1 MKISW
6 LIQVSLCIP
15 ILINHCAATD
25 VWFDLH
31 DSVLPAELLQEAIPG
46 NIRRAEHFTAFLARF
61 VEYLKV
67 GCLIVLVASSTKWLR
82 PYTDQDEG
90 TPRSCGNSFI
100 ILTTSQRYHFHRTQT
115 SEVGLYYWLSLAG
128 ASGLNLQLAIY
139 RFCAER
145 LSSLVRT
152 LQLTRIDEYSALQKV
167 AAFATL
173 VSTYHEG
180 FRLLLEPFE
189 TDNATVPNPVFHLV
203 CLDASLAIKPVFER
217 FSSVVI
223 TSGTLSPLDMYP
235 RMLGFEAT
243 VLESYVMTLTRDC
256 FLPLVR
262 PPSFDACSCIE
273 ADFESGSD
281 CTGRHSRFR
290 SSRDFIKIWSSKW
303 SRRRSKLRY
312 SPRRVLQS
320 RTGWSSRFLPEL
332 SLHGEYRQC
341 LEWNGESLVSSQ
353 TLTLSSERLSK
364 AFRRRRVSW
373 TKYSSTNWSLSKLPM
388 LSKLLLHLRTI
399 AGWAR
404 FSFSLCISPWLTASF
419 RSQACDNGRGACL
432 LSVARGKVSEGIDF
446 DHNYGRA
453 VIMFGIPYQVRSRL
467 LRSLSLS
474 LLIDRGPVRTVHW
487 ISYPQSSIGI
497 LEGHL
502 SNQGERFLDFR
513 CHEAC
518 CAMCW
523 TCTAR

>member
-1 MKISW
+1 M
-6 LIQVSLCIP
+6 
-15 ILINHCAATD
+15 
-25 VWFDLH
+25 
-31 DSVLPAELLQEAIPG
+31 
-46 NIRRAEHFTAFLARF
+46 
-61 VEYLKV
+61 
-67 GCLIVLVASSTKWLR
+67 
-82 PYTDQDEG
+82 
-90 TPRSCGNSFI
+90 
-100 ILTTSQRYHFHRTQT
+100 
-115 SEVGLYYWLSLAG
+115 LSLAG
-128 ASGLNLQLAIY
+128 ASGLSFQFATY

-290 SSRDFIKIWSSKW
+290 SSRDFIKI
-303 SRRRSKLRY
+303 
-312 SPRRVLQS
+312 
-320 RTGWSSRFLPEL
+320 
-332 SLHGEYRQC
+332 
-341 LEWNGESLVSSQ
+341 
-353 TLTLSSERLSK
+353 
-364 AFRRRRVSW
+364 
-373 TKYSSTNWSLSKLPM
+373 
-388 LSKLLLHLRTI
+388 
-399 AGWAR
+399 
-404 FSFSLCISPWLTASF
+404 
-419 RSQACDNGRGACL
+419 
-432 LSVARGKVSEGIDF
+432 
-446 DHNYGRA
+446 
-453 VIMFGIPYQVRSRL
+453 
-467 LRSLSLS
+467 
-474 LLIDRGPVRTVHW
+474 
-487 ISYPQSSIGI
+487 
-497 LEGHL
+497 
-502 SNQGERFLDFR
+502 
-513 CHEAC
+513 
-518 CAMCW
+518 
-523 TCTAR
+523 